1 MLISIYKKKQI
12 QKNTIYAFEQNKKGM
27 KITMKE
33 YNNEKEFLENYD
45 ITKFDRLSM
54 TSDILLI
61 SVSSKD
67 SINYRKTSTKM
78 ISILLVKRD
87 DFPFKGKW

>member
-1 MLISIYKKKQI
+1 
-12 QKNTIYAFEQNKKGM
+12 
-27 KITMKE
+27 MKE

-67 SINYRKTSTKM
+67 
-78 ISILLVKRD
+78 
-87 DFPFKGKW
+87 